1 MKLFFKLLSKPRSW
15 EEVLDVLIDNETDD
29 VCFPVI
35 IFHDNIDWEFQ
46 VFSKPKDLIEASING
61 HWGLSLDFRKT
72 QNNSLVDALGRIY
85 KLEDNIKCEGI
96 NYKYSYP
103 RDYIGDMS
111 LLKLKCKMIDGLH
124 KVLDFTVDH
133 NEIIKTIVQVKKGKE
148 FLEVLNSARSNG
160 F

>member
-61 HWGLSLDFRKT
+61 HWGLSLGCIRF
-72 QNNSLVDALGRIY
+72 
-85 KLEDNIKCEGI
+85 
-96 NYKYSYP
+96 
-103 RDYIGDMS
+103 
-111 LLKLKCKMIDGLH
+111 
-124 KVLDFTVDH
+124 
-133 NEIIKTIVQVKKGKE
+133 
-148 FLEVLNSARSNG
+148 
-160 F
+160 